1 MTEIVEVLQVNK
13 LQRAHII
20 QGKHSTTN
28 RDSSVSVTQKKT
40 VPRPEQTPWN
50 LTLKQSEKCHII
62 YCVRERRKFIVC
74 PCRHSVGRVN
84 LSGLLCV
91 CRVAPKKL
99 WSHTQN
105 AYRAIRRR
113 WRNKWRG
120 ITYTPFGWWKRDGI
134 CATPRRSFALPVY

>member
-1 MTEIVEVLQVNK
+1 MTEIVEVLQINK
-13 LQRAHII
+13 LQQAHII
-20 QGKHSTTN
+20 QEKHSTTN

-91 CRVAPKKL
+91 CVVWHP
-99 WSHTQN
+99 TN
-105 AYRAIRRR
+105 
-113 WRNKWRG
+113 
-120 ITYTPFGWWKRDGI
+120 FGVTRKTRTEQSDVVDVINEEG
-134 CATPRRSFALPVY
+134 